1 MSRAARLLD
10 LVQSLRRHR
19 RPVTGAALAEE
30 LGVSL
35 RTLYRD
41 VDTLR
46 AQGAAI
52 EGEAGLGYV
61 LHSGFLLPPLMFDDE
76 ELEALVLGMQW
87 VAGEDDPALAR
98 SARDVLAKI
107 SAVLPEERR
116 GSLEENGLL
125 VARLAREAA
134 PATVELGLIRRAMRE
149 ERKLELLY
157 ADASG
162 RQTRRIVWP
171 VALGFFDKVR
181 MLAAWCEL
189 RGEFRHF
196 RLDRMVGATISD
208 AALPKRRRRLLAE
221 WRRVENIPARG

>member
-19 RPVTGAALAEE
+19 RPVTGAALAQE
-30 LGVSL
+30 LGISL

-41 VDTLR
+41 IDTLR

-61 LHSGFLLPPLMFDDE
+61 LRSGFLMPPLMFGDE

-87 VAGEDDPALAR
+87 VVGEGDGALAR

-116 GSLEENGLL
+116 SSLEESGLL
-125 VARLAREAA
+125 VARPKRETETAG
-134 PATVELGLIRRAMRE
+134 VDLSSIRRALRE
-149 ERKLELLY
+149 ERKLDLLY
-157 ADASG
+157 ADAMG

-196 RLDRMVGATISD
+196 RLDRMVEATVSEVR
-208 AALPKRRRRLLAE
+208 LPRRRRSLLAE
-221 WRRVENIPARG
+221 WRRVEKIPTRG